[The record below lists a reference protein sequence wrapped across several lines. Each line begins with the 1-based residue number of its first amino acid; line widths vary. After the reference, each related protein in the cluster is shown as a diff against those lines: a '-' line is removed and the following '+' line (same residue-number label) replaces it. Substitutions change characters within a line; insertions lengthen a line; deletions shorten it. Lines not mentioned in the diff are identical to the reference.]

1 MINYEAQNYKLFV
14 DYALILL
21 KFTLAGDKS
30 FLKSFTPSPS
40 EEKRNKEEDAE
51 DPETDTRTL
60 GFFGLAVFGHAVV
73 RFVLRIDKPALAG
86 CRRWRRQTMCRAGS
100 GFQRLPARFSVQK
113 RLRKAVPSAC
123 RQGSLSGHGF
133 QGF

>member
-30 FLKSFTPSPS
+30 FLKSFAPSPS

-60 GFFGLAVFGHAVV
+60 GFFGLAVFQPGMQL
-73 RFVLRIDKPALAG
+73 FVLFFVLIN
-86 CRRWRRQTMCRAGS
+86 
-100 GFQRLPARFSVQK
+100 QRLQAVAGGVDKQGVVQEADFSGCLPAFLHKSGTG
-113 RLRKAVPSAC
+113 
-123 RQGSLSGHGF
+123 RQFLQPAGRDR
-133 QGF
+133 